1 MAEEQT
7 VILKIN
13 GKDIDIKFKDDIP
26 WGEFQEII
34 KKSTETGTMDFNQ
47 FSDRLLRVAVS
58 SDSFDFMNQTE
69 VKKVG
74 AKDMT
79 AIIGKMLEILP
90 LEIYMN
96 NLGMGSGGS
105 LDKILDQKI

>member
-1 MAEEQT
+1 MELHT
-7 VILKIN
+7 IKLPIN
-13 GKDIDIKFKDDIP
+13 GKEIDVQFADDIP
-26 WGEFQEII
+26 WGEFQTIVKE
-34 KKSTETGTMDFNQ
+34 STNAGALDFNQ
-47 FSDRLLRVAVS
+47 FADRLLRIAVKS
-58 SDSFDFMNQTE
+58 ESFDFLNQTE

-74 AKDMT
+74 AKEMT

-105 LDKILDQKI
+105 LDKILDQKP

>member
-1 MAEEQT
+1 MELHKVT
-7 VILKIN
+7 LPVN
-13 GKDIDIKFKDDIP
+13 GKDIDIQFADDIP
-26 WGEFQEII
+26 WGEFQTII
-34 KKSTETGTMDFNQ
+34 KESTNSGSLDFNQ
-47 FSDRLLRVAVS
+47 FSDRLLRIAVK
-58 SDSFDFMNQTE
+58 SDSFDFLNQTE

-90 LEIYMN
+90 LGIYMN

-105 LDKILDQKI
+105 LDKILDQKP

>member
-1 MAEEQT
+1 MKLHKVT
-7 VILKIN
+7 LP
-13 GKDIDIKFKDDIP
+13 IDDKNIEIQFADDIP
-26 WGEFQEII
+26 WGEFQTIVKE
-34 KKSTETGTMDFNQ
+34 STSAGALDFNQ
-47 FSDRLLRVAVS
+47 FADRLLRIAVKS
-58 SDSFDFMNQTE
+58 ESFDFLNQTE

-74 AKDMT
+74 AKEMT

-105 LDKILDQKI
+105 LDKILDQKQ

>member
-1 MAEEQT
+1 MKLHKVT
-7 VILKIN
+7 LP
-13 GKDIDIKFKDDIP
+13 IDDKNIEIQFADDIP
-26 WGEFQEII
+26 CGEFQTIVKE
-34 KKSTETGTMDFNQ
+34 STSAGALDFNQ
-47 FSDRLLRVAVS
+47 FADRLLRIAVKS
-58 SDSFDFMNQTE
+58 ESFDFLNQTE

-74 AKDMT
+74 AKEMT

-105 LDKILDQKI
+105 LDKILDQKQ